1 MKSPEKCLL
10 LVISCYLLAMLL
22 SIISDSALLPG
33 GAPLVGSI
41 SSSQSH
47 DMFTA
52 DLHDVTEMQ
61 DDTKANLGDTKE
73 NTSSSL
79 SSQSYF
85 KSKKEMDPVNII
97 KKYSVKQLSTFEKFS
112 DITSNRIVFR
122 DSLQNDL
129 VTHKHIHL
137 NYATFAHSTPKFA
150 DSHDKDLFFANK
162 INVND
167 IADVPK
173 ERLQGVIGYL
183 PNTTINRQIDCGWK
197 TPIEQFQK
205 KDYPVAA
212 KYHILCPLLIPDSF
226 AFQHFI
232 DGVLP
237 KLMQAYDLLLRS
249 NVKLLIYKPRDHI
262 VIEMYERL
270 GFNESQLVYY
280 TSGNYF
286 ADVMINTCITPP
298 LHPDLWQTARSRLGA
313 PYLLQVPPS
322 EASVILLTRAKA
334 HNSGRSL
341 TNQEDVLHFLLH
353 RYEKRSVLFKGGYSL
368 DDSIAMF
375 SKAKIIIGVHGG
387 AFYNMLF
394 APKGTHIV
402 EILPTDEHGG
412 FAPRTIAH
420 TIVWQ
425 MSNLLEQPYW
435 RISEKPL
442 TARGNV
448 QLSISKLKTILDQI
462 DKS

>member
-1 MKSPEKCLL
+1 
-10 LVISCYLLAMLL
+10 
-22 SIISDSALLPG
+22 
-33 GAPLVGSI
+33 
-41 SSSQSH
+41 
-47 DMFTA
+47 
-52 DLHDVTEMQ
+52 MQ
-61 DDTKANLGDTKE
+61 DDSKAELGGAKRDSHR
-73 NTSSSL
+73 NGSSLLSSSHFPY
-79 SSQSYF
+79 QSGG
-85 KSKKEMDPVNII
+85 EMDPVNII
-97 KKYSVKQLSTFEKFS
+97 GKYSVEQLSTFKKFR
-112 DITSNRIVFR
+112 DIKSNRSVFR

-129 VTHKHIHL
+129 VKHKHIHL
-137 NYATFAHSTPKFA
+137 NYVTFSHSTPTFA

-162 INVND
+162 INAND
-167 IADVPK
+167 IGDVPK

-197 TPIEQFQK
+197 TPIEQFHKRDHQ
-205 KDYPVAA
+205 VAA

-237 KLMQAYDLLLRS
+237 KLMQAYDLLQRS
-249 NVKLLIYKPRDHI
+249 EVKLLIYKPRDHI
-262 VIEMYERL
+262 VLEMYERL

-280 TSGNYF
+280 NSGNYF

-298 LHPDLWQTARSRLGA
+298 LHPDLWQTARSMLGA
-313 PYLLQVPPS
+313 PYLLNVPPS

-341 TNQEDVLHFLLH
+341 TNQDDVLHFLLH

-368 DDSIAMF
+368 DESIALF
-375 SKAKIIIGVHGG
+375 SRARIIIGVHGG

-412 FAPRTIAH
+412 FAPRSIAH

-448 QLSISKLKTILDQI
+448 QLSISKLKNILDQI